1 MTFSARLRLAT
12 ALAAG
17 TLLQACGDDSPATP
31 TPSPTPT
38 PAPPALVLSYQ
49 PVWELDS
56 QYYIVEEF
64 AIPAEGVIT
73 ATVDWQSSD
82 NNVDV
87 VVTKAPCSAQE
98 FFRGD
103 RQCRIYGRD
112 EALARKPAVATFT
125 ADASMVG
132 GARIWVLN
140 KGPRSE
146 RGSFLIEHQPPQ

>member
-12 ALAAG
+12 VLAAG
-17 TLLQACGDDSPATP
+17 TMLQACGDDSPATP

-38 PAPPALVLSYQ
+38 PTPAPQVISYQ

-56 QYYIVEEF
+56 QFYIVQEF
-64 AIPAEGVIT
+64 VIPAEGVIT
-73 ATVDWQSSD
+73 ATVDWQSD
-82 NNVDV
+82 NNNVDV
-87 VVTKAPCSAQE
+87 YVTKAPCSAQE

-103 RQCRIYGRD
+103 KQCKIYD
-112 EALARKPAVATFT
+112 KDDAPSRKPAIATFT
-125 ADASMVG
+125 AEAGHVG

-140 KGPRSE
+140 QGPNAE